1 MDLRAYE
8 QRKFALA
15 EILRSASGLLPR
27 EEHSQHQRIRDLQVR
42 LAEDRFNLVV
52 VGRFSRGKTSLMN
65 AVLGSDR
72 LPTGIVPLTSVITT
86 VTYGSK
92 EQVVLEYQDR
102 GFRAQIPLKALSE
115 YITQAGNPGNSK
127 KIKVAE
133 VHLPAEILRRGF
145 FFVDTPGLGSAI
157 PENTRTTESFLPEAD
172 AFLLVTGY
180 ESPLSEDELR
190 FLRGASSSP
199 RKILF
204 VLNKQ
209 DTVNAEER
217 GQALAYVHEQ
227 LRALFDHDMPTVF
240 SVSARDGLRA
250 KQEHDQ
256 KLLELSGLPQL
267 EEKLVEFLLSEK
279 SSEFLFQMYNRVA
292 DLIIDLGQS
301 EELTLLLGKVNALKI
316 QLAEGRPDAHP
327 HTVLQPAAA
336 AANAVSLRFRPC
348 EVCEHIQTQ
357 TFRFLSHYQ
366 YELFINP
373 GVQREHAERGGFC
386 SLHTWQYES
395 IASPQGTCAA
405 YPALLNRLAA
415 WFAAEASAD
424 ITPESVQA
432 GIAYLLPT
440 ATRCPL
446 CRVRTKSESEEL
458 AAVAHKLSKGSPV
471 PLDSLSA
478 ICLMHLRLLPAHLR
492 DIGILK
498 QVLQRESALL
508 ERIAED
514 MQRYSLRHEALRRN
528 LTSDEERDAAL
539 KAFLL
544 LVGHRSV
551 SSPWRVESI
560 L

>member
-8 QRKFALA
+8 QSKFALA
-15 EILRSASGLLPR
+15 EVLRSASGLLPR
-27 EEHSQHQRIRDLQVR
+27 EKHSQHQRIRDLQAR

-102 GFRAQIPLKALSE
+102 GFRSQIPLKALSE

-190 FLRGASSSP
+190 FLRGASSSA
-199 RKILF
+199 RRVFF

-217 GQALAYVHEQ
+217 EQALAYVHQQ
-227 LRALFDHDMPTVF
+227 LGAVFDDDMPAVF

-250 KQEHDQ
+250 KLEHDQ
-256 KLLELSGLPQL
+256 QLLELSGLPQL

-279 SSEFLFQMYNRVA
+279 SSEFLFQMYHRVA

-301 EELTLLLGKVNALKI
+301 EELTLLLGKVNAMKI

-327 HTVLQPAAA
+327 YTVLQHAAA

-357 TFRFLSHYQ
+357 IFRFLSHYQ

-373 GVQREHAERGGFC
+373 LVQREHAERGGFC

-405 YPALLNRLAA
+405 YPALLDRLAS

-432 GIAYLLPT
+432 GIADLLPT

-446 CRVRTKSESEEL
+446 CRVRTKSESEAL
-458 AAVAHKLSKGSPV
+458 AAVAHKLSNGSPE
-471 PLDSLSA
+471 PLDGLSA
-478 ICLMHLRLLPAHLR
+478 ICLIHLRLLPTHLR

-498 QVLQRESALL
+498 EVLERESALL
-508 ERIAED
+508 ERVAED
-514 MQRYSLRHEALRRN
+514 MQRYSLKHEALRRN